1 MGSLLTSRYASLDY
15 TPHPAA
21 VVPCPSNSGPQSFLD
36 ERQDAIAAYTH
47 ALLWSVMPRRRSRC
61 RIARLE

>member
-1 MGSLLTSRYASLDY
+1 M
-15 TPHPAA
+15 
-21 VVPCPSNSGPQSFLD
+21 VPYPSNSGPQSFLD

-47 ALLWSVMPRRRSRC
+47 ALLWSVTPRRRSRC